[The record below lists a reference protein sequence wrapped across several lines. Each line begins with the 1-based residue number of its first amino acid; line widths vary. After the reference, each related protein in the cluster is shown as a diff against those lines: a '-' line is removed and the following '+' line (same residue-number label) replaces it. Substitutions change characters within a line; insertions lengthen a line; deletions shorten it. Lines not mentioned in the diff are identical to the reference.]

1 MSQETISLPT
11 DCFHDK
17 WLSYY
22 WLTGIFWRVYCL
34 LSSVTEPLLI
44 QDTNPLLIIIAN
56 EPCLEGLAEASTWW
70 KICSHSMTVVVSVR
84 EKLDMDSLKNART
97 MILVIL
103 FIFTLKKKW
112 WRCEDDRISFWSISS
127 PSFGAIPGSK
137 CRELLHL
144 LISLYEK
151 CCEQKALLITKV
163 SKRTI
168 FYIRVN
174 SYNQITHLVLVDGF
188 TCYCKCLLLVYL
200 RKSGALTIMCWKS
213 SSDRRPSL
221 SRSASSITFSHTIL
235 TSSSVS
241 SLRVSLFNVFS
252 RSDLQMKS
260 SLLKSYRKNK

>member
-70 KICSHSMTVVVSVR
+70 KICSHSMTCCFCKR
-84 EKLDMDSLKNART
+84 KTGHGLLKECQNNDFGH
-97 MILVIL
+97 
-103 FIFTLKKKW
+103 FIYFYIKKKW

-241 SLRVSLFNVFS
+241 SLRVSLFSVFS